1 MSSQLVR
8 PFPVLASDA
17 VLARVET
24 SQTNHDGG
32 KIHWRDSKVN
42 QSSILIK
49 HGSSK
54 VRQVAALCHHVNVQA
69 QHNIIPDTTYP
80 IRFARHVE
88 RLTSELLEV
97 FKEDSRKCRYVH
109 CCFLGRALERYE

>member
-1 MSSQLVR
+1 M
-8 PFPVLASDA
+8 LASDA

-24 SQTNHDGG
+24 GQTNHDGG

-69 QHNIIPDTTYP
+69 QHNIIQEYNLPHM
-80 IRFARHVE
+80 IRPPCGIYAP
-88 RLTSELLEV
+88 
-97 FKEDSRKCRYVH
+97 
-109 CCFLGRALERYE
+109 